1 MRMKKFIKFT
11 ILVLMNN
18 SFCLLFL
25 YELNRQINIFNTFDL
40 FALAI
45 YILTPV
51 GKDWVYTVLP
61 GCCWIIT
68 FLLLLRYTKI
78 PEDIT
83 NSMEIKSTTHEKK

>member
-1 MRMKKFIKFT
+1 
-11 ILVLMNN
+11 MNN
-18 SFCLLFL
+18 SFCMFFL
-25 YELNRQINIFNTFDL
+25 YELNRQVNIFNTLDL
-40 FALAI
+40 YALTK

-61 GCCWIIT
+61 GYGWIIT